1 VKASTQDILAVL
13 IAQALHELA
22 DTVFADGGVRDL
34 IGRLGWDLPSGVE
47 NIGFAIAKF
56 RSVIDALNAIVGAT
70 KAERDDEL
78 LMAGRFIDMS
88 AAVEQVFR
96 DLDRVMRE
104 LSTLPAMTTDYINQ
118 TRIHEQLV
126 RRLLDYL
133 VITLVQRHQYQA
145 ARALTLLGLFE
156 VKACDSDTVR
166 YQPAYV
172 AYVVH
177 WERLGILV
185 SDPARLVTEVYGWS
199 TTQFNCTALLR
210 NVALLLDS
218 VGASVQSAP
227 LPRIFEERL
236 LGRSIP
242 QADTDPMPQVRINLL
257 GERVDVVEAGISLVA
272 LRESA
277 IGASD
282 VGLGLFPFLQ
292 GEPVLQFPLPG
303 SSDWQVEINLGLD
316 VEGGLLLQMR
326 PGQPLQLQSGLFE
339 GGVGSAALAGRLTA
353 GLRYVTPLDNPARP
367 LWFGAGSGLEVNGF
381 CMIFDLA
388 FDGQET
394 APGFLIEL
402 KPAALV
408 IAGGVGDGFL
418 ASVLPAD
425 GLAVEFDL
433 GIGWSTTRGLYFT
446 GSASLEADLPVHVDI
461 LGVLLIE
468 TIHLGLDGSDT
479 GLEARVAADIELHL
493 GPVSATVLGLGLCA
507 SMATTQAG
515 AQGGS
520 PPAGAT
526 LGPLQAQIGIQP
538 PWGVSLAIDAE
549 VVKGAGFIL
558 NDYERGRYAGGL
570 SLSIA
575 DVVSVDA
582 LGLITTTLPDG
593 SEGFSMLVI
602 LTATFPPIQLGFGF
616 TLTGLGGLLG
626 VHRTM
631 DLPVLRDKV
640 RTGVLD
646 SILFPVNPLGRIV
659 QVLNDVESVF
669 PIARDRFTVGLMARL
684 GWGSPQTIQADIGL
698 ILSLPMPISI
708 ALLGRVSA
716 ILPDPEAAIVEL
728 RIDVAGGLDLGRQ
741 ELWIE
746 AVLRDSRVAI
756 FELSGGFALRSSWG
770 PDPVFLLSVGGFN
783 PHFTP
788 PPDFR
793 APDRLAISLAT
804 SDNPRIRLEAYLAIT
819 SNSLQ
824 IGARLD
830 AFGSMEFLGVWSAH
844 VYASFDALFTFEP
857 FQFIVDLAGGVQICH
872 DGKPFLGASF
882 LLSLQGPEPLR
893 AIGYVEVVF
902 LGTHRIPLDI
912 TIGTGREQAAITA
925 ADPATLLAAAIKDQ
939 RNWSAVPPVLQQ
951 AVVTRDP
958 EGAGLLV
965 HPAGSLTFRQRVVPL
980 EVRFELFGGQ
990 PVPGGWA
997 QFTLTYSVGGPPPT
1011 NPALPKIRD
1020 AWAPADLFPLSDAER
1035 ISQPSFTQ
1043 LVSGHSGIGSTTAG
1057 TSGPGVPVNLNEF
1070 ETSVIDADDW
1080 LPRRMSRPADE
1091 PSISAAVLSGAHRA
1105 SLAQSGDRW
1114 GARAE
1119 SMAVTC
1125 VEPQYRVVAA
1135 DSLTPQ
1141 GDTLFDSWVEA
1152 GASAGGDPRLLVVPA
1167 HEARAR

>member
-1 VKASTQDILAVL
+1 MITEGILGQVSTVVADLVTPLQAVGSLQDAELLLLQWGWIVDVPDVQPLIKAVDDVVDMLGDLENLSFETLEDVLNVLSKIEPIISALGAIPASLASVRSGSRL
-13 IAQALHELA
+13 SDAVAVALAE
-22 DTVFADGGVRDL
+22 
-34 IGRLGWDLPSGVE
+34 
-47 NIGFAIAKF
+47 
-56 RSVIDALNAIVGAT
+56 DALNGLLRSWIQRSTTVGYEVLELIGVIVREVPSELIHPPTGDPMFWRPPIPASRLSLKAITALISDPVGHIKTHLGLNGVADMAAAEEITRVALGALARVAEALGIDTWVGLNFTPERNDPILTPALAAQLTRSAGFGVGIDDPSGGRTLLSLVAEVIPANTKISGIVLPKGGLRLLPEGQWTLTTALGPGTLTVTASAT
-70 KAERDDEL
+70 PPDILLLIGGTPTIPGGGSTGGVELAIIWARDEAAPPVVLGASSTGLIINGAKAGAMARFGRTERPDLDVD
-78 LMAGRFIDMS
+78 IH
-88 AAVEQVFR
+88 AAV
-96 DLDRVMRE
+96 D
-104 LSTLPAMTTDYINQ
+104 
-118 TRIHEQLV
+118 
-126 RRLLDYL
+126 
-133 VITLVQRHQYQA
+133 
-145 ARALTLLGLFE
+145 
-156 VKACDSDTVR
+156 K
-166 YQPAYV
+166 
-172 AYVVH
+172 
-177 WERLGILV
+177 
-185 SDPARLVTEVYGWS
+185 ARLVL
-199 TTQFNCTALLR
+199 N
-210 NVALLLDS
+210 
-218 VGASVQSAP
+218 P
-227 LPRIFEERL
+227 
-236 LGRSIP
+236 
-242 QADTDPMPQVRINLL
+242 
-257 GERVDVVEAGISLVA
+257 GEA
-272 LRESA
+272 
-277 IGASD
+277 
-282 VGLGLFPFLQ
+282 
-292 GEPVLQFPLPG
+292 
-303 SSDWQVEINLGLD
+303 
-316 VEGGLLLQMR
+316 
-326 PGQPLQLQSGLFE
+326 
-339 GGVGSAALAGRLTA
+339 
-353 GLRYVTPLDNPARP
+353 
-367 LWFGAGSGLEVNGF
+367 
-381 CMIFDLA
+381 
-388 FDGQET
+388 
-394 APGFLIEL
+394 
-402 KPAALV
+402 
-408 IAGGVGDGFL
+408 DGFL
-418 ASVLPAD
+418 SSVLPAD
-425 GLAVEFDL
+425 GLVVEFDL
-433 GIGWSTTRGLYFT
+433 GIGWSTSRGLYFA
-446 GSASLEADLPVHVDI
+446 GSASLEADLPVHVDL

-468 TIHLGLDGSDT
+468 TIHLGLAAKDT
-479 GLEARVAADIELHL
+479 GVVTNVSADIELHL
-493 GPVSATVLGLGLCA
+493 GPVKATVLGMGLRA
-507 SMATTQAG
+507 SLAPAPAS
-515 AQGGS
+515 AQGGGA
-520 PPAGAT
+520 PAGT
-526 LGPLQAQIGIQP
+526 KLGPLQALIGIQP
-538 PWGVSLAIDAE
+538 PRGVGLVIDAE

-558 NDYERGRYAGGL
+558 NDYERGRYVGGL

-582 LGLITTTLPDG
+582 LGLITTKLPDG
-593 SEGFSMLVI
+593 SDGFSMLVI

-646 SILFPVNPLGRIV
+646 SILFPVNPVGRIV

-684 GWGSPQTIQADIGL
+684 GWGSPQIIQSDIGL

-756 FELSGGFALRSSWG
+756 FELSGGFALSSSWG
-770 PDPVFLLSVGGFN
+770 ADPVFLLSVGGFN

-804 SDNPRIRLEAYLAIT
+804 SDNPRIRLESYLAIT

-830 AFGSMEFLGVWSAH
+830 AFGSIEVLGVWSAQ

-958 EGAGLLV
+958 EGAALLV

-990 PVPGGWA
+990 PVAGGSA
-997 QFTLTYSVGGPPPT
+997 QFTLTYSVDGPPPT
-1011 NPALPKIRD
+1011 NPALTRIRD

-1043 LVSGHSGIGSTTAG
+1043 LVGGHSGIGSTTDG
-1057 TSGPGVPVNLNEF
+1057 TSGPAVTVNLDEF

-1080 LPRRMSRPADE
+1080 LPRRLVRPIGE
-1091 PSISAAVLSGAHRA
+1091 PSISDAVLSGAHRA

-1125 VEPQYRVVAA
+1125 LEPQYRVVAA

>member
-1 VKASTQDILAVL
+1 
-13 IAQALHELA
+13 
-22 DTVFADGGVRDL
+22 
-34 IGRLGWDLPSGVE
+34 
-47 NIGFAIAKF
+47 
-56 RSVIDALNAIVGAT
+56 
-70 KAERDDEL
+70 
-78 LMAGRFIDMS
+78 
-88 AAVEQVFR
+88 
-96 DLDRVMRE
+96 
-104 LSTLPAMTTDYINQ
+104 MTTD
-118 TRIHEQLV
+118 
-126 RRLLDYL
+126 
-133 VITLVQRHQYQA
+133 A
-145 ARALTLLGLFE
+145 ARALLKFATGFLEPFAHLRQSPGSVVALIDLTGWNLAGTGINASDIVGLSTSLSGAVTKLQALDPQRPVSVEDVMSILPDAVAGMTQIAALMASVQPAPGLPQDLGKQFAEDLLGCL
-156 VKACDSDTVR
+156 
-166 YQPAYV
+166 
-172 AYVVH
+172 
-177 WERLGILV
+177 LLV
-185 SDPARLVTEVYGWS
+185 SVSNAHPAVRSGLELLGVLSYHGRPLI
-199 TTQFNCTALLR
+199 TTPAGVVVRPQTNYPKFDNDALAQLFANPGDALLR
-210 NVALLLDS
+210 QFGFVDAGSPTAAQVAARVFPLWAAFLRDLGLVAWALDFGIPVGS
-218 VGASVQSAP
+218 VSAEELAAEKRSMFVRLPVDGALPGAATSAILVVSLSDIAP
-227 LPRIFEERL
+227 GSYELTIVPRGALAISRE
-236 LGRSIP
+236 LGDW
-242 QADTDPMPQVRINLL
+242 QADFGTSASLGGLAISRNAVRFATATTALQFDGSIGRRAGAPPVVRFGDPAGMHGEISELRLSGMLNLVAAPPRVSGGARIDIKGLQLAVKTDP
-257 GERVDVVEAGISLVA
+257 
-272 LRESA
+272 
-277 IGASD
+277 
-282 VGLGLFPFLQ
+282 
-292 GEPVLQFPLPG
+292 
-303 SSDWQVEINLGLD
+303 
-316 VEGGLLLQMR
+316 
-326 PGQPLQLQSGLFE
+326 
-339 GGVGSAALAGRLTA
+339 
-353 GLRYVTPLDNPARP
+353 
-367 LWFGAGSGLEVNGF
+367 
-381 CMIFDLA
+381 
-388 FDGQET
+388 
-394 APGFLIEL
+394 
-402 KPAALV
+402 K
-408 IAGGVGDGFL
+408 DGFL
-418 ASVLPAD
+418 ASTLPND
-425 GLAVEFDL
+425 GLVARCDL
-433 GIGWSTTRGLYFT
+433 ALVWTGDGGIVFE
-446 GSASLEADLPVHVDI
+446 GS
-461 LGVLLIE
+461 G
-468 TIHLGLDGSDT
+468 
-479 GLEARVAADIELHL
+479 ELRYEHSVQKAL
-493 GPVSATVLGLGLCA
+493 GPVTLRSIMLAINAEASGLSAIAAIGADVKIGPVQA
-507 SMATTQAG
+507 SVD
-515 AQGGS
+515 
-520 PPAGAT
+520 
-526 LGPLQAQIGIQP
+526 QIGLVARISAPNAATSVTAVSVGFWP
-538 PWGVSLAIDAE
+538 PTGVSLVIDAE

-582 LGLITTTLPDG
+582 LGLITTKLPDG

-804 SDNPRIRLEAYLAIT
+804 SDNPRIRLESYLAIT

-830 AFGSMEFLGVWSAH
+830 AFGSMEFLGVWSAQ

-902 LGTHRIPLDI
+902 FGTHRIPLDI

-925 ADPATLLAAAIKDQ
+925 ADPAVLLAAAIADQ

-1080 LPRRMSRPADE
+1080 LPRRMSR
-1091 PSISAAVLSGAHRA
+1091 SLISDAVLSGAHRA

-1135 DSLTPQ
+1135 DSLTTQ
-1141 GDTLFDSWVEA
+1141 GNTLFDSWVEA

>member
-1 VKASTQDILAVL
+1 VSNNTNNVLEQVIAQFEKFADPLVEALSYSGGVYDLLAIRGWNFTALKTADLSEFAALVEALQQSFMDLQAIQSFEDMSGVVKSIADLGQALEQLQSIRNTLVAAAGIQLTTEQAEALAGDILESL
-13 IAQALHELA
+13 
-22 DTVFADGGVRDL
+22 VFAYLRKNLPRSYEVLLVLTLIEIEYAQTLLDGAGTIVRYPIRRPALRFENLGKLLTDPL
-34 IGRLGWDLPSGVE
+34 AHLKSEYMPGSGLLDDAATIAFATRLFGRLE
-47 NIGFAIAKF
+47 
-56 RSVIDALNAIVGAT
+56 AIVMALGGQA
-70 KAERDDEL
+70 
-78 LMAGRFIDMS
+78 MAGLRDPLES
-88 AAVEQVFR
+88 ELTNAANPDFPRSFTFAFSPPPVQ
-96 DLDRVMRE
+96 LGGSGTA
-104 LSTLPAMTTDYINQ
+104 LGSLLGSTLVVVPANGSASDRTPGPAL
-118 TRIHEQLV
+118 EVVPFGLASFAVQLGSWTAT
-126 RRLLDYL
+126 LTSGGTSSPI
-133 VITLVQRHQYQA
+133 VITEQSVRFSEPLASR
-145 ARALTLLGLFE
+145 FE
-156 VKACDSDTVR
+156 
-166 YQPAYV
+166 
-172 AYVVH
+172 
-177 WERLGILV
+177 
-185 SDPARLVTEVYGWS
+185 
-199 TTQFNCTALLR
+199 
-210 NVALLLDS
+210 
-218 VGASVQSAP
+218 
-227 LPRIFEERL
+227 
-236 LGRSIP
+236 
-242 QADTDPMPQVRINLL
+242 
-257 GERVDVVEAGISLVA
+257 
-272 LRESA
+272 
-277 IGASD
+277 
-282 VGLGLFPFLQ
+282 
-292 GEPVLQFPLPG
+292 
-303 SSDWQVEINLGLD
+303 LGLD
-316 VEGGLLLQMR
+316 VSKGQEGSPALLLGSSSSTR
-326 PGQPLQLQSGLFE
+326 LQIDKITFATSIQLAAGDREFGCLLDLHKATLII
-339 GGVGSAALAGRLTA
+339 SAG
-353 GLRYVTPLDNPARP
+353 
-367 LWFGAGSGLEVNGF
+367 E
-381 CMIFDLA
+381 
-388 FDGQET
+388 
-394 APGFLIEL
+394 
-402 KPAALV
+402 
-408 IAGGVGDGFL
+408 GDGFL
-418 ASVLPAD
+418 SSVLPAD

-433 GIGWSTTRGLYFT
+433 GIGWSTTRGLYFA
-446 GSASLEADLPVHVDI
+446 GSASLEADLPVHVGI

-468 TIHLGLDGSDT
+468 TIHLGLAAKNTD
-479 GLEARVAADIELHL
+479 LVARVAADIELHL
-493 GPVSATVLGLGLCA
+493 GPVKATVLGMGLRASLAPAPASVLGG
-507 SMATTQAG
+507 G
-515 AQGGS
+515 A
-520 PPAGAT
+520 PAGT
-526 LGPLQAQIGIQP
+526 KLGPLQALIGIQP
-538 PWGVSLAIDAE
+538 PRGVSLVIDAE

-582 LGLITTTLPDG
+582 LGLITTKLPDG

-684 GWGSPQTIQADIGL
+684 GWGSPQIIQADIGL

-804 SDNPRIRLEAYLAIT
+804 SDNPRIRLESYLAIT

-830 AFGSMEFLGVWSAH
+830 AFGSIEFLGVWSAQ

-902 LGTHRIPLDI
+902 FGTHRIPLDI

-925 ADPATLLAAAIKDQ
+925 ADPAKLLADAIKDQ

-1011 NPALPKIRD
+1011 NPALTKIRD

-1057 TSGPGVPVNLNEF
+1057 TSGPGVTVNLNEF

-1080 LPRRMSRPADE
+1080 LPRRMSPQTGE

-1105 SLAQSGDRW
+1105 SLTQSGDRW

-1125 VEPQYRVVAA
+1125 LEPQYRVVAA
-1135 DSLTPQ
+1135 DSLTTQ
-1141 GDTLFDSWVEA
+1141 GNTLFDSWVEA

>member
-1 VKASTQDILAVL
+1 VGIDDPSGGRTLLSLVAEVIPANTTISGVVLPKGGLRLLPEGQWTLTTALGPGTLTVKASASPPDILLL
-13 IAQALHELA
+13 IEG
-22 DTVFADGGVRDL
+22 TPTFPGGGSTGGVELEIIWARDEAASPVVIGASSTGL
-34 IGRLGWDLPSGVE
+34 IINGAKAGAMARFGRSERPDLDVD
-47 NIGFAIAKF
+47 IH
-56 RSVIDALNAIVGAT
+56 
-70 KAERDDEL
+70 
-78 LMAGRFIDMS
+78 
-88 AAVEQVFR
+88 AAVDE
-96 DLDRVMRE
+96 
-104 LSTLPAMTTDYINQ
+104 
-118 TRIHEQLV
+118 
-126 RRLLDYL
+126 
-133 VITLVQRHQYQA
+133 
-145 ARALTLLGLFE
+145 
-156 VKACDSDTVR
+156 
-166 YQPAYV
+166 
-172 AYVVH
+172 
-177 WERLGILV
+177 
-185 SDPARLVTEVYGWS
+185 ARLVL
-199 TTQFNCTALLR
+199 N
-210 NVALLLDS
+210 
-218 VGASVQSAP
+218 P
-227 LPRIFEERL
+227 
-236 LGRSIP
+236 
-242 QADTDPMPQVRINLL
+242 
-257 GERVDVVEAGISLVA
+257 GEA
-272 LRESA
+272 
-277 IGASD
+277 
-282 VGLGLFPFLQ
+282 
-292 GEPVLQFPLPG
+292 
-303 SSDWQVEINLGLD
+303 
-316 VEGGLLLQMR
+316 
-326 PGQPLQLQSGLFE
+326 
-339 GGVGSAALAGRLTA
+339 
-353 GLRYVTPLDNPARP
+353 
-367 LWFGAGSGLEVNGF
+367 
-381 CMIFDLA
+381 
-388 FDGQET
+388 
-394 APGFLIEL
+394 
-402 KPAALV
+402 
-408 IAGGVGDGFL
+408 DGFL
-418 ASVLPAD
+418 SSVLPAD

-433 GIGWSTTRGLYFT
+433 GIGWSSTRGLYFA

-468 TIHLGLDGSDT
+468 TIHLGLAAKNTD
-479 GLEARVAADIELHL
+479 LVARVAADIELHL
-493 GPVSATVLGLGLCA
+493 GPVKATVLGMGMRA
-507 SMATTQAG
+507 SLAPEPAS
-515 AQGGS
+515 AQGGGA
-520 PPAGAT
+520 PAGT
-526 LGPLQAQIGIQP
+526 KLGPLQALIGIQP
-538 PWGVSLAIDAE
+538 PRGVSLLIDAE
-549 VVKGAGFIL
+549 VVKGAGFII

-582 LGLITTTLPDG
+582 LGLITTKLPDG

-804 SDNPRIRLEAYLAIT
+804 SDNPRIRLESYLAIT

-830 AFGSMEFLGVWSAH
+830 AFGSIEVLGVWSAQ

-882 LLSLQGPEPLR
+882 LLSLQGPEPLC

-925 ADPATLLAAAIKDQ
+925 ADPAVLLAAAIADQ

-980 EVRFELFGGQ
+980 EMRFELFGGQ

-1057 TSGPGVPVNLNEF
+1057 TSGPEFPGVTVNLNEF

-1080 LPRRMSRPADE
+1080 LPRRMSR
-1091 PSISAAVLSGAHRA
+1091 SLISDAVLSGAHRA

-1114 GARAE
+1114 RARAE

>member
-1 VKASTQDILAVL
+1 MT
-13 IAQALHELA
+13 E
-22 DTVFADGGVRDL
+22 
-34 IGRLGWDLPSGVE
+34 E
-47 NIGFAIAKF
+47 NILVQVTTLVADLVTPLQTVESMHDAELLLLQWGWVVDVPDVQPLIDAVEAVVEMLSTLETLSFETVEDVLTALSKTELIVSALGAIPASLA
-56 RSVIDALNAIVGAT
+56 SVISAPPISDAVAVALAEDALNGLLRSWIQRTTPVGYEVLELIGVIVRDVPSELVHPPTGDPILWRPPIPASRLSLKAITELISDPVGHIKTHLGLNGVADQAA
-70 KAERDDEL
+70 AEE
-78 LMAGRFIDMS
+78 IT
-88 AAVEQVFR
+88 
-96 DLDRVMRE
+96 RVAFGALARVAEALGMDTWVGLNFTPDQSDPI
-104 LSTLPAMTTDYINQ
+104 LSTLEY
-118 TRIHEQLV
+118 QLARSAGFGV
-126 RRLLDYL
+126 GIDVAGAGRTVLSLVAEVIPSGTKISKVDPISEVELTSGGLRLLPEGSWVL
-133 VITLVQRHQYQA
+133 ETALGPGTLTVEASAAPPYIILPIKEEPFIGGSSTGSAGGVELTILWARDEAASPVVLGASSTGLIINGAKAGAMARFGRSERPDLDVDIQA
-145 ARALTLLGLFE
+145 A
-156 VKACDSDTVR
+156 VD
-166 YQPAYV
+166 Q
-172 AYVVH
+172 
-177 WERLGILV
+177 
-185 SDPARLVTEVYGWS
+185 ARLVL
-199 TTQFNCTALLR
+199 N
-210 NVALLLDS
+210 
-218 VGASVQSAP
+218 P
-227 LPRIFEERL
+227 
-236 LGRSIP
+236 
-242 QADTDPMPQVRINLL
+242 
-257 GERVDVVEAGISLVA
+257 GEA
-272 LRESA
+272 
-277 IGASD
+277 
-282 VGLGLFPFLQ
+282 
-292 GEPVLQFPLPG
+292 
-303 SSDWQVEINLGLD
+303 
-316 VEGGLLLQMR
+316 
-326 PGQPLQLQSGLFE
+326 
-339 GGVGSAALAGRLTA
+339 
-353 GLRYVTPLDNPARP
+353 
-367 LWFGAGSGLEVNGF
+367 
-381 CMIFDLA
+381 
-388 FDGQET
+388 
-394 APGFLIEL
+394 
-402 KPAALV
+402 
-408 IAGGVGDGFL
+408 DGFL
-418 ASVLPAD
+418 SSVLPAD

-433 GIGWSTTRGLYFT
+433 GIGWSTTRGLYFA

-468 TIHLGLDGSDT
+468 TIHLGLAAKDT
-479 GLEARVAADIELHL
+479 GVVTNVSADIEVHL
-493 GPVSATVLGLGLCA
+493 GPVKATVLGMGLRA
-507 SMATTQAG
+507 SLAPAPAS
-515 AQGGS
+515 AQGGGA
-520 PPAGAT
+520 PAGT
-526 LGPLQAQIGIQP
+526 KLGSLQALIGIQP
-538 PWGVSLAIDAE
+538 PRGVNLVIDAE

-582 LGLITTTLPDG
+582 LGLITTKLPDG

-640 RTGVLD
+640 RTGALD

-659 QVLNDVESVF
+659 QVLNEVESVF

-804 SDNPRIRLEAYLAIT
+804 SDNPRIRLESYLAIT

-830 AFGSMEFLGVWSAH
+830 AFGSIEVLGVWSAQ
-844 VYASFDALFTFEP
+844 VYASFDALFTFVP

-958 EGAGLLV
+958 EGAALMV

-980 EVRFELFGGQ
+980 EVQFQLFGGQ
-990 PVPGGWA
+990 PVPGGSA

-1011 NPALPKIRD
+1011 NPALTSIRD

-1043 LVSGHSGIGSTTAG
+1043 LVSGHTGIGSRAAG
-1057 TSGPGVPVNLNEF
+1057 TSGPEVTENLDEF

-1080 LPRRMSRPADE
+1080 LPRRMSRPTVK

-1125 VEPQYRVVAA
+1125 LEPQYRVVAA
-1135 DSLTPQ
+1135 DSLAPK